1 MIPYNNFLV
10 SECCSES
17 ILYYTFSSIFL
28 PLLMFMCL
36 YVSLSFN
43 AHFEVSSEKR
53 VMETPNFGEKNPL
66 KGSSDAH
73 FPQVDMIL

>member
-1 MIPYNNFLV
+1 
-10 SECCSES
+10 
-17 ILYYTFSSIFL
+17 
-28 PLLMFMCL
+28 MCL

-73 FPQVDMIL
+73 FLQVDMIL